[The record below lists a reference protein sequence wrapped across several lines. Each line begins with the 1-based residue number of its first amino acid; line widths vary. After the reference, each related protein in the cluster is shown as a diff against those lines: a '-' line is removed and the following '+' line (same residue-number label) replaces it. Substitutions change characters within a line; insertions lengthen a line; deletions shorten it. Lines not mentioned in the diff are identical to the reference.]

1 MPTLVLQE
9 KRDNKCWFL
18 TKFTAAL
25 NILLLRINYFSLK
38 LLLPHRSQYGSN
50 QPEPLSIEFPGAEGQ
65 STVKAKAKPKAKP
78 KAKLK
83 AKQNAKKKTTIPMHA
98 LDSPAMGT
106 RSKKSKKMDP
116 ASPAMSTRSKRRLSL

>member
-1 MPTLVLQE
+1 MLQTLSYVTIIVVAS
-9 KRDNKCWFL
+9 N
-18 TKFTAAL
+18 
-25 NILLLRINYFSLK
+25 
-38 LLLPHRSQYGSN
+38 RSQSGSN
-50 QPEPLSIEFPGAEGQ
+50 QPEHLSLEFPGAEGQ
-65 STVKAKAKPKAKP
+65 STVKAKVKPKAK
-78 KAKLK
+78 AK